1 MRDLPFQSLG
11 MRDLRIVNELRLLNL
26 IRQSQPISRVQIAK
40 MTGLNASTVTMVVK
54 RLIEHQMV
62 SESATG
68 PSTGGRRPTFLTI
81 NPDKM
86 FVLGID
92 LGVWKTSY
100 SIADF
105 NGRQLLHRTLPT
117 VLELPIH
124 PRADLPVSAALS
136 ESENFILQLCDDV
149 LQNISEARLP
159 GGKGLSAVGVSLPEL
174 VDIEE
179 GSMILGLQQG
189 WVTVRVR
196 QLFEERLGVPTF
208 VENDASAAALGE
220 IWLGSTKTLN
230 FNNIVYVLVVE
241 GIGTGLI
248 LEGRLYRGSRL
259 GTGGFGHM
267 PMDPAG
273 PPCFCGA
280 RGCWESLASD
290 KALRRHFTEMGG
302 EGVAPSGEGA
312 QAASIVEAAIRG
324 NPTALRALRETAH
337 YLGLGILGL
346 VHGLSPQ
353 LVVVGGHVASAWNIV
368 SPIIHET
375 VQSRMH
381 HPTLAPV
388 EIKPASAPYP
398 PSLPGSVAV
407 ALSGIL
413 EREVV
418 NSLPVTSAIEV

>member
-1 MRDLPFQSLG
+1 MRELPFQSLG

-26 IRQSQPISRVQIAK
+26 IRQAQPISRVQISNL
-40 MTGLNASTVTMVVK
+40 TGLNASTVTMIVK
-54 RLIEHQMV
+54 RLIAHQMV
-62 SESATG
+62 SETTTG

-86 FVLGID
+86 FVLGVD
-92 LGVWKTSY
+92 LGVWMTSY

-105 NGRQLLHRTLPT
+105 NGRQLLYRTLPT
-117 VLELPIH
+117 M
-124 PRADLPVSAALS
+124 S
-136 ESENFILQLCDDV
+136 ESEEFVLKLCDDIV
-149 LQNISEARLP
+149 RSISEARLP
-159 GGKGLSAVGVSLPEL
+159 GGKGLSAVGVSVPEL
-174 VDIEE
+174 VDIHD
-179 GSMILGLQQG
+179 GSMILGLEQG
-189 WVTVRVR
+189 WVKVRVR

-230 FNNIVYVLVVE
+230 FDNVVYVLVVE

-248 LEGRLYRGSRL
+248 IEGRLYRGSRL

-290 KALRRHFTEMGG
+290 KALRRYFAEMGG
-302 EGVAPSGEGA
+302 EGIAPSGEGA

-324 NPTALRALRETAH
+324 NATALRALTKTAH

-353 LVVVGGHVASAWNIV
+353 LVVVGGHVASAWSIV
-368 SPIIHET
+368 SPIIHER
-375 VQSRMH
+375 VRSRMH

-398 PSLPGSVAV
+398 PSLPGGVAV

-418 NSLPVTSAIEV
+418 HSLPLAQVTGSYASP